1 MVVATIS
8 ALLQA
13 GAQLF
18 AVAVIVGTVTK
29 APPRSLS
36 MYSGAYGYD
45 SGAFWEIMPTITM
58 VLLLGALVANWRTPR
73 RRMVISALGAF
84 LLAGLFAAFVTGP
97 LQAEIISAGFA
108 DSVDPALAARAARWR
123 AFDWASWVLTLVPGV
138 LLVIALLVPS
148 SGPSRSAVPAAN

>member
-1 MVVATIS
+1 
-8 ALLQA
+8 
-13 GAQLF
+13 
-18 AVAVIVGTVTK
+18 
-29 APPRSLS
+29 
-36 MYSGAYGYD
+36 
-45 SGAFWEIMPTITM
+45 
-58 VLLLGALVANWRTPR
+58 NWRTPR

-108 DSVDPALAARAARWR
+108 DSVDPVLAARAARWR

-148 SGPSRSAVPAAN
+148 SGPSGSAVPAAN

>member
-1 MVVATIS
+1 MATIS

-18 AVAVIVGTVTK
+18 AVAVIVGTVTT

-108 DSVDPALAARAARWR
+108 DSVDP
-123 AFDWASWVLTLVPGV
+123 
-138 LLVIALLVPS
+138 
-148 SGPSRSAVPAAN
+148 